1 MGHHVNLPLSLRI
14 LVGALV
20 LAGVAGF
27 ISALFLDYQLLNQ
40 IADLALVLTLAVVVL
55 YCYYTYVIAKE
66 ASTPSA
72 AFSLMKLPDNPCHFA
87 FLIQNHSKLSLQCW
101 CRLNATVYGQ
111 TVSLDGF
118 YGGQTSFD
126 VQPFGAANGHFNLA
140 DMLSKVGRTADEM
153 KAKVTAQDVKRQLY
167 MDIEFWYQPYGS
179 GQIVRNV
186 KQPHY
191 FDFAH
196 DVLVADF

>member
-1 MGHHVNLPLSLRI
+1 VNLPLSLRF

-20 LAGVAGF
+20 LMGVFGF
-27 ISALFLDYQLLNQ
+27 ISPLIVDFPLLKQ
-40 IADLALVLTLAVVVL
+40 IADLALVLTLAALVV

-72 AFSLMKLPDNPCHFA
+72 AFSLMKLPDNPYHFA

-101 CRLNATVYGQ
+101 CRLNATVCGQ
-111 TVSLDGF
+111 PVPLDGF

-126 VQPFGAANGHFNLA
+126 IQPFGAVNGHFNLT
-140 DMLSKVGRTADEM
+140 DMLSKVGRTPHEM
-153 KAKVTAQDVKRQLY
+153 KAKGATQDVKRQLY

-179 GQIVRNV
+179 SQVVRNV

>member
-1 MGHHVNLPLSLRI
+1 VKLPLNLRF

-20 LAGVAGF
+20 VAGLYGF
-27 ISALFLDYQLLNQ
+27 VSALCVQSSLLSQ
-40 IADLALVLTLAVVVL
+40 IADLALVLTLAALVV
-55 YCYYTYVIAKE
+55 YCYYTYLIAKE

-72 AFSLMKLPDNPCHFA
+72 AFSLLKLQDSPYHFA
-87 FLIQNHSKLSLQCW
+87 FLLHNHCKLSLQCW

-111 TVSLDGF
+111 PVPLDGF

-140 DMLSKVGRTADEM
+140 DILSKVGRTPQEM
-153 KAKVTAQDVKRQLY
+153 KERVTSQDVKRQLY
-167 MDIEFWYQPYGS
+167 MDIEFWYQPYGLS
-179 GQIVRNV
+179 HVVRNV